1 MRFRSRRGALTLGVM
16 ALRNPAMLGAVLAVA
31 AMASAGI
38 AAAEPPAPS
47 PAPVDPAAPA
57 AAPAPA
63 PAPATVIDKDGTYR
77 VGVDIVPGVY
87 ASAGPFPDGTCS
99 WRRMAPAVDGAEQ
112 GETLDR
118 AFTKQPQV
126 VQVLPTDGVFKTTE
140 CQTWTLTD
148 QPPPAPGMGPLLA
161 GLQVRGYLDSLN
173 RNAQQYEAN
182 KPPPAPA
189 APAPPA
195 PAP

>member
-1 MRFRSRRGALTLGVM
+1 M
-16 ALRNPAMLGAVLAVA
+16 ALRNPAVLGAVLAVA

-47 PAPVDPAAPA
+47 PAPADPAAPA
-57 AAPAPA
+57 ADPA
-63 PAPATVIDKDGTYR
+63 PAPATVIDKDGSYR

-99 WRRMAPAVDGAEQ
+99 WRRMAPAAEGAEQ

-126 VQVLPTDGVFKTTE
+126 VQILPTDGVFKTTE
-140 CQTWTLTD
+140 CQTWTLTN

-182 KPPPAPA
+182 KPP
-189 APAPPA
+189 APPA
-195 PAP
+195 PAPAPAP

>member
-1 MRFRSRRGALTLGVM
+1 M

-31 AMASAGI
+31 AMASAGF
-38 AAAEPPAPS
+38 ATAEPPAPS
-47 PAPVDPAAPA
+47 PAPADPSAPAVDP
-57 AAPAPA
+57 APAPA
-63 PAPATVIDKDGTYR
+63 PVPATVIDKDGTYR

-148 QPPPAPGMGPLLA
+148 QQPPAPGVGPLLA

-182 KPPPAPA
+182 KPP
-189 APAPPA
+189 APPA
-195 PAP
+195 PAPPTPAP